1 MLCPSL
7 GVRTAQV
14 FAVSSVLGST
24 EGERWQAGPRFSP
37 RHDLPHVRFQKSR
50 GAPSRIEGKGFWHNV
65 TEMRPQRRMAL
76 ILVGFCESYDFKAA
90 KSLVRLSLA
99 SPKSI
104 MHFGL

>member
-14 FAVSSVLGST
+14 FAVSSVLGSA

-50 GAPSRIEGKGFWHNV
+50 GTPSRIERKGFWHNV
-65 TEMRPQRRMAL
+65 TEMRPKRRMAL
-76 ILVGFCESYDFKAA
+76 ILVGSVKATTSIGGWFPLEQ
-90 KSLVRLSLA
+90 KLCTSLD
-99 SPKSI
+99 
-104 MHFGL
+104 H